1 MKVKSIFSTSFTVIE
16 CLCCWMFVGS
26 MKKVCHGANL
36 TEWVAENL
44 ARDKEPTAPLHSGG
58 LTPSPTSGRLGRA
71 TGAPCGWAWEAKKTF
86 TRESKN

>member
-16 CLCCWMFVGS
+16 CLCCWKFVGS

-58 LTPSPTSGRLGRA
+58 LTPSPLRGGLAVRQGPRADGLG
-71 TGAPCGWAWEAKKTF
+71 KQ
-86 TRESKN
+86 KNFHT